1 MLKTFNEPPQPRLSR
16 TGPAV
21 LALGFRPFFILA
33 SVGSILL
40 VALWILFWTGTT
52 GGQHYYGTVGWHG
65 HEMLFGYV
73 PAVIA
78 GFLLT
83 AVRNWTGVNTP
94 TGPPL
99 GAVALLWLLGRLLPL
114 IPGTPPTLT
123 AAVDLAFLPLV
134 AMMIRPALWQG
145 KQRVNRIFVPIL
157 LLMAAAN
164 LLVHLDALGLA
175 PTGPLGRDT
184 MMHLIAFLL
193 VIIGGRVIPFFSKA
207 VLPGYEPRS
216 IPFVEY
222 AGIIMLGA
230 VMIAE
235 IVEPPAWVA
244 AVPAALFSMS
254 QLIRVLLWHD
264 RRVWSTP
271 ILWVLYA
278 GFLWLSIGYAM
289 YGLAAI
295 GLVPVNAAKHA
306 LTVGAIGTV
315 TLGMMA
321 RISLGHTGFP
331 IQPRRVIEIS
341 FIVLN
346 LAAAA
351 RVFGVVAMPEK
362 YLFWIHLS
370 GGLWIL
376 CFAVFA
382 FVYVPILVRPRADG
396 RPG

>member
-114 IPGTPPTLT
+114 IPGTPPILT

-184 MMHLIAFLL
+184 MMHLIVFLL

-216 IPFVEY
+216 MPFVEY

-351 RVFGVVAMPEK
+351 RVFGVVAAPEK

>member
-114 IPGTPPTLT
+114 IPGTPPILT

-184 MMHLIAFLL
+184 MMHLIVFLL

-351 RVFGVVAMPEK
+351 RVFGVVAAPEK

>member
-351 RVFGVVAMPEK
+351 RVFGVVAAPEK